1 MENVS
6 GGGASQKR
14 SSSVIEAADRINVTR
29 YKVRCLCSM
38 FTRMAGS
45 ADCSDEDGFLNGM
58 SFLLEDIDESL
69 SEAESL
75 L

>member
-1 MENVS
+1 
-6 GGGASQKR
+6 
-14 SSSVIEAADRINVTR
+14 
-29 YKVRCLCSM
+29 M